1 MKQSLMQFNDN
12 LIFINNRNDIN
23 KEIVDKKKW
32 KVDLKKYYLIII
44 IYSKKFHLINTNI
57 SNFYFSFCHEGV

>member
-23 KEIVDKKKW
+23 KEIVDKKNGKW
-32 KVDLKKYYLIII
+32 
-44 IYSKKFHLINTNI
+44 T
-57 SNFYFSFCHEGV
+57 

>member
-23 KEIVDKKKW
+23 KEIVDNKKW
-32 KVDLKKYYLIII
+32 KVDLKKYYFNL
-44 IYSKKFHLINTNI
+44 L
-57 SNFYFSFCHEGV
+57 